1 MAQGKPSFSIINK
14 LQTIFDLRKVMRWKR
29 KLKFDIKCYI
39 LKNAP
44 LVFTETTYNGKQTRL
59 EEFIIKYL
67 TVYLV
72 NINFLFFYFKFN
84 YEVNP
89 LSPPRIF
96 IYQVLLL
103 FKQSFVIQE
112 CSTFLFNRAGS
123 WILHFS
129 CTFQTWN
136 DLFPWKKSKYI
147 TILSTVHLLCLVK
160 SRTQHIKISCYFF
173 HKKWHWF
180 PLIKKVFIIVSLF
193 LDLLQVKH
201 INVPS
206 LQFLQYFSYRE

>member
-1 MAQGKPSFSIINK
+1 MRIWLQQRFLKRCTQVSDLNSYNLRVQWKGLYLWILLVLLFWVLHKFNSNNADSRRHTIGERVRKYNHPRKK
-14 LQTIFDLRKVMRWKR
+14 LELS
-29 KLKFDIKCYI
+29 
-39 LKNAP
+39 
-44 LVFTETTYNGKQTRL
+44 
-59 EEFIIKYL
+59 
-67 TVYLV
+67 
-72 NINFLFFYFKFN
+72 FFYFKFN

-89 LSPPRIF
+89 LSPPRIS

-112 CSTFLFNRAGS
+112 CSTLLFNRAGS

-147 TILSTVHLLCLVK
+147 TILSIVHLLCLVK
-160 SRTQHIKISCYFF
+160 SRTQHIKSSCYFF

-180 PLIKKVFIIVSLF
+180 SLIKKVFIIVSLF

-206 LQFLQYFSYRE
+206 L